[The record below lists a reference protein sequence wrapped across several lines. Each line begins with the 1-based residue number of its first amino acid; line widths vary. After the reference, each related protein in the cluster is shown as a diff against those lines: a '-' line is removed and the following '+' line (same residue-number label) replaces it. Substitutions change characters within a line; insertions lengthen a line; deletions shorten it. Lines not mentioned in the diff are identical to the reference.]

1 MAGIKERNGGL
12 CTRAVCGHYSAC
24 FTEGPIKVS
33 VFGFDEVGMMLFSIA
48 KDSARDFNDVKKSP
62 RGGGGAVQACATLE
76 RLSKFIS
83 EYSHVN
89 TRYLIVINKF
99 SSLLSSHFSFSLT
112 DPLVNE

>member
-62 RGGGGAVQACATLE
+62 RGGGGQFKHARHWSVYPSSF
-76 RLSKFIS
+76 LSI
-83 EYSHVN
+83 HM
-89 TRYLIVINKF
+89 
-99 SSLLSSHFSFSLT
+99 
-112 DPLVNE
+112 